1 MARKAKSTPP
11 PAPDNSYQVLG
22 PDFSGVFLLL
32 FCIIIALALFGV
44 GPGFLNRG
52 LATLL
57 RWLIG
62 IAVYPLTFLGMVV
75 GALMIFRHRWLRHL
89 SWARL
94 LVGELLIL
102 CLLGIATLVV
112 NPTLVLE
119 TERLQQGG
127 GVMGQVVAVV
137 VAPLGTGGGIALLSI
152 VALLLLPKFLNVPL
166 VRIEEKLRGYRTH
179 VDEYAARFR
188 LPPPPKPVVADEP
201 VAPVTNQP
209 RPSRILTD
217 RATASVNSA
226 TGTAAAISN
235 GDSPKKVSSSPLDRL
250 KKAVAEKIPPVTLPV
265 GIPTLPGKA
274 TVAAKSSPAAS
285 KIPPRYDMPPLDL
298 LKQGGNHTLDPNA
311 AREKARIIE
320 ETLKQFQVPANVVQ
334 VNQGPA
340 VTQFGIQPGFIEITR
355 KDGTVEKRKVKVNAI
370 TSLADDLALALAAKS
385 IRVEAPVPGR
395 PYIGIEVP
403 NSDTEM
409 VTLHSVLT
417 SEEFTSIKSDLR
429 VALGRDVSGNPVAAD
444 LAKMPHLLI
453 AGSTGSGKSVCI
465 NVLILSLLFRL
476 SPDQLKLLMIDPKMV
491 ELIQYNGIPH
501 LIAPVVTETEKVVGA
516 LTWAQKEMDRRYK
529 LFSEVGKRNH
539 EAYNEWARANN
550 KEQLPYI
557 VIIIDELADLMMVA
571 ADQVERIICRIAQMA
586 RATGMH
592 LILAT
597 QRPSVDVVTGLIK
610 ANVPARI
617 AFMVATGID
626 SRVILDSVGAE
637 SLLGRGDM
645 LYQSPDSSK
654 MARMQGCFVSD
665 NEVQR
670 VVEHWLR
677 AKPVGQEAPPPPT
690 PVAWDDLIED
700 EPDASENSDELL
712 DKAID
717 IVRESQWASTSFLQR
732 KLRIGYTRA
741 ARLMDTMEEQGV
753 IGPPEGNNGSSR
765 KVLLPPPE
773 TKETEE
779 IEG

>member
-1 MARKAKSTPP
+1 MARKPRQ
-11 PAPDNSYQVLG
+11 APVSQPVNTYQLMGV
-22 PDFSGVFLLL
+22 DFSGVFLLL

-44 GPGFLNRG
+44 GPGFLNEG

-57 RWLIG
+57 RWFIG
-62 IAVYPLTFLGMVV
+62 VAVYPLTFIGMGVSV
-75 GALMIFRHRWLRHL
+75 LMVFRHAWLRHL

-94 LVGELLIL
+94 LVVELLLL
-102 CLLGIATLVV
+102 CVLGIATLIA
-112 NPTLVLE
+112 NPALRWDTAS
-119 TERLQQGG
+119 LQQGG
-127 GVMGQVVAVV
+127 GIVGRLIAAL
-137 VAPLGTGGGIALLSI
+137 VAPLGTGGGIALLTI
-152 VALLLLPKFLNVPL
+152 FILLLLPKLFNVPMA
-166 VRIEEKLRGYRTH
+166 RIEEKLRGYRSRVNDH
-179 VDEYAARFR
+179 AARLR
-188 LPPPPKPVVADEP
+188 LPPPPKPERQDEP
-201 VAPVTNQP
+201 VTPVTRQTP
-209 RPSRILTD
+209 VLAGGTPMQSRTGTP
-217 RATASVNSA
+217 ATAT
-226 TGTAAAISN
+226 TGTN
-235 GDSPKKVSSSPLDRL
+235 DSPNKVTSSPFERL

-265 GIPTLPGKA
+265 SIPSLPSASKSI
-274 TVAAKSSPAAS
+274 AAVPAAP
-285 KIPPRYDMPPLDL
+285 KAPPRYEMPALDL
-298 LKQGGNHTLDPNA
+298 LQKGGNHTLDPNT

-320 ETLKQFQVPANVVQ
+320 ETLKHFQVPATVVQ

-340 VTQFGIQPGFIEITR
+340 VTQFGIQPGFIEFTR
-355 KDGTVEKRKVKVNAI
+355 KDGTVEKRKIKVNAI
-370 TSLADDLALALAAKS
+370 TSLADDLALALSAKS

-395 PYIGIEVP
+395 PYVGIEVP

-417 SEEFTSIKSDLR
+417 SEEFTAIKSDLR

-444 LAKMPHLLI
+444 LTKMPHLLI

-465 NVLILSLLFRL
+465 NVLILSFLFRL
-476 SPDQLKLLMIDPKMV
+476 NPDQLKLLMIDPKMV

-501 LIAPVVTETEKVVGA
+501 LIAPVVTETDKVVGA

-529 LFSEVGKRNH
+529 LFSAAGKRNH
-539 EAYNEWARANN
+539 EAYNEWARENG
-550 KEQLPYI
+550 KEVLPYI

-645 LYQSPDSSK
+645 LFQSPDSSK
-654 MARMQGCFVSD
+654 LARMQGCFVSD

-677 AKPVGQEAPPPPT
+677 AKPIGQTVTPT
-690 PVAWDDLIED
+690 PPAAVTWSDLIEE
-700 EPDASENSDELL
+700 EPGNGGGTSDDLL
-712 DKAID
+712 EKAID

-741 ARLMDTMEEQGV
+741 ARLMDVMEEKGV

-773 TKETEE
+773 AKATEE
-779 IEG
+779 MEG

>member
-1 MARKAKSTPP
+1 MARKPKSIPD
-11 PAPDNSYQVLG
+11 PAPTNSYQLMG

-44 GPGFLNRG
+44 GPGFLNEG

-62 IAVYPLTFLGMVV
+62 ISAYPLTFVGMGVSL
-75 GALMIFRHRWLRHL
+75 LMIFRHQGLRYF

-94 LVGELLIL
+94 LVGELLLL
-102 CLLGIATLVV
+102 CLLGIVTLVV
-112 NPTLVLE
+112 NPTLGWQ
-119 TERLQQGG
+119 TELLQQGG
-127 GVMGQVVAVV
+127 GVIGRLIATL

-152 VALLLLPKFLNVPL
+152 IALLLLPKLFNVPMA
-166 VRIEEKLRGYRTH
+166 RIEEKLRGYRNR
-179 VDEYAARFR
+179 VDDQAARLR
-188 LPPPPKPVVADEP
+188 LPPPPKAVEYDEP
-201 VAPVTNQP
+201 VTPVTRQSP
-209 RPSRILTD
+209 VLTTTAPTQSRV
-217 RATASVNSA
+217 TAS
-226 TGTAAAISN
+226 TTPPN
-235 GDSPKKVSSSPLDRL
+235 GDSPKKEISSPLERF
-250 KKAVAEKIPPVTLPV
+250 KKAVADKIPPVTLPV
-265 GIPTLPGKA
+265 SLPSLQPASKGVIPTA
-274 TVAAKSSPAAS
+274 TVPKVA
-285 KIPPRYDMPPLDL
+285 PRYDMPALDL
-298 LKQGGNHTLDPNA
+298 LQKGGAHTLDPNT

-320 ETLKQFQVPANVVQ
+320 ETLRQFQVPATVIQ

-355 KDGTVEKRKVKVNAI
+355 KDGTVEKRKIKVNAI
-370 TSLADDLALALAAKS
+370 TSLADDLALALSAKS

-395 PYIGIEVP
+395 PYVGIEVP

-409 VTLHSVLT
+409 VTLHSVLV
-417 SEEFTSIKSDLR
+417 SEEFTSMKSDLR

-444 LAKMPHLLI
+444 LTKMPHLLI

-476 SPDQLKLLMIDPKMV
+476 SPDQLKVLMIDPKMV

-501 LIAPVVTETEKVVGA
+501 LIAPVVTETDKVVGA

-539 EAYNEWARANN
+539 EAYNEWARANG
-550 KEQLPYI
+550 KEVLPYI

-677 AKPVGQEAPPPPT
+677 AKPIGQTPPPT
-690 PVAWDDLIED
+690 PPTPIAWEDLIED
-700 EPDASENSDELL
+700 EAESGGAGSDDLL

-741 ARLMDTMEEQGV
+741 ARLMDIMEERGV

-773 TKETEE
+773 AKAAEE

>member
-1 MARKAKSTPP
+1 MARKPKSTPDP
-11 PAPDNSYQVLG
+11 TPVNSYQVLG
-22 PDFSGVFLLL
+22 PDFGGVFLLL
-32 FCIIIALALFGV
+32 FSILIALALFGIA
-44 GPGFLNRG
+44 PGFLNEG

-62 IAVYPLTFLGMVV
+62 LSVYPLTFVGMAVSL
-75 GALMIFRHRWLRHL
+75 LMIFRHRWLGYF
-89 SWARL
+89 SAARL
-94 LVGELLIL
+94 LVAELLL
-102 CLLGIATLVV
+102 LALLGIATLVV
-112 NPTLVLE
+112 NPTLGWE
-119 TERLQQGG
+119 STQLQQGG
-127 GVMGQVVAVV
+127 GVIGRLIATF

-152 VALLLLPKFLNVPL
+152 LALLLLPKMLNIPL
-166 VRIEEKLRGYRTH
+166 ARIEEKLRGYRQR
-179 VDEYAARFR
+179 VDEQAARLR
-188 LPPPPKPVVADEP
+188 LSPPAKVVAEDEP
-201 VAPVTNQP
+201 ITPVTRQSP
-209 RPSRILTD
+209 VLAPPSTTPTRTT
-217 RATASVNSA
+217 ATTPTLA
-226 TGTAAAISN
+226 N
-235 GDSPKKVSSSPLDRL
+235 GEGAKKENVSPLERL

-265 GIPTLPGKA
+265 SLPTLSPVAKGGSA
-274 TVAAKSSPAAS
+274 TPAAPKS
-285 KIPPRYDMPPLDL
+285 APRYELPALDL
-298 LKQGGNHTLDPNA
+298 LQKGGAHTLDPNT
-311 AREKARIIE
+311 AREKAKVIE
-320 ETLKQFQVPANVVQ
+320 ETLKQFQVPATVVQ

-355 KDGTVEKRKVKVNAI
+355 KDGTVEKRKIKVNAI

-395 PYIGIEVP
+395 PYVGIEVP

-417 SEEFTSIKSDLR
+417 SEEFTAMKSDLR

-476 SPDQLKLLMIDPKMV
+476 SPDQLKVLMIDPKMV

-501 LIAPVVTETEKVVGA
+501 LIAPVVTETDKVVGA

-529 LFSEVGKRNH
+529 LFSEAGKRNH
-539 EAYNEWARANN
+539 EAYNEWARANG
-550 KEQLPYI
+550 KEVLPYI

-654 MARMQGCFVSD
+654 MARMQGCYVGD

-677 AKPVGQEAPPPPT
+677 AKPIGQQLPTPPVT

-700 EPDASENSDELL
+700 EGESGASGSSDDLL

-741 ARLMDTMEEQGV
+741 ARLMDIMEERGV

-773 TKETEE
+773 PKATEE